1 MASARDKL
9 SLQSSKKCFAAGVTI
24 ADALGGDCAS
34 ETDASGVAN
43 CLAKKMACR
52 SCAMMEGELGLNM
65 DCDNFDDRQ
74 DNQSCERG
82 S

>member
-1 MASARDKL
+1 
-9 SLQSSKKCFAAGVTI
+9 
-24 ADALGGDCAS
+24 
-34 ETDASGVAN
+34 
-43 CLAKKMACR
+43 
-52 SCAMMEGELGLNM
+52 MMEGELGLNM